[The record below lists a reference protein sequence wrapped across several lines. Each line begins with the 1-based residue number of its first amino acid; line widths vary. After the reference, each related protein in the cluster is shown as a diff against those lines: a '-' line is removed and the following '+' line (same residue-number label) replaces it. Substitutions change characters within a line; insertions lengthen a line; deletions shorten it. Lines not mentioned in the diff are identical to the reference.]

1 MIQALEQA
9 KKGRLHILGK
19 MLEVISAP
27 REDYKP
33 QAPRVERIIIEK
45 EFIGAII
52 GPGGKIIQE
61 MQKVTGTTIQIEE
74 KDEKGVVEIF
84 SPNKESI
91 VAAMRWINGI
101 VAVPEVDK
109 TGITGVPV
117 RTMSSILKDG
127 VADEFVNRSLRLLVD
142 GIVPPDIV
150 IKAHVAVPV
159 PVVLAANVKG
169 EYDIP
174 SVLYSTTI
182 SVPLL
187 AVVLLN

>member
-1 MIQALEQA
+1 
-9 KKGRLHILGK
+9 
-19 MLEVISAP
+19 
-27 REDYKP
+27 
-33 QAPRVERIIIEK
+33 
-45 EFIGAII
+45 
-52 GPGGKIIQE
+52 
-61 MQKVTGTTIQIEE
+61 
-74 KDEKGVVEIF
+74 
-84 SPNKESI
+84 
-91 VAAMRWINGI
+91 
-101 VAVPEVDK
+101 VPEVDK

-159 PVVLAANVKG
+159 PVVLAAKVKG